1 MEGQNTAKATGKE
14 EVCKSKDKQQA
25 VNGFGGS
32 DQGNSIYFPEITIC
46 STLGLKA
53 AI

>member
-32 DQGNSIYFPEITIC
+32 DHK
-46 STLGLKA
+46 TLQAHVTLMRTEHNFD
-53 AI
+53 